1 MSWFRGKIA
10 RVNANGTVAVQ
21 YQDGDFEDNVPLHNI
36 RVTEPPPQQQQ
47 PFQSS
52 QPPHRMQQPPSQQH
66 QQVPQT
72 QLPQPQLARLQQQR
86 NSLHGAPDR
95 TPQGGNMA
103 PTQFNASGQWQSG
116 RRASGNVDRNA
127 HELDLPPPPPPAP
140 QRSAAP
146 DDSSSAAP
154 PKTRVHG
161 VDIMQRPS
169 PPAVVGSPVVGSPRA
184 TRGPEFAPP
193 GRSEAESRALPPQ
206 CSLRCTYA
214 EGVDMSRLR
223 DIQCIVSLPAASQE
237 LVVGRTSQPPSFWDT
252 LVVDPRLRGTVS
264 REHFKIFAKRGPA
277 GQTVFT
283 IVCSSLNGLM
293 LNGEFLRQGSPERD
307 LKHGDTIALAASM
320 ESTPA
325 STPQSTSMAR
335 KPFVAFDFELP
346 PGQAQAQPSAEREEL
361 LRPPQGTVAGRWRT
375 SDASTSIPD
384 DALFCLEV
392 HGENVRMDLPSEA
405 RQLFFCCGADASNPP
420 ALRIGKNYQNV
431 FWRKVLDP
439 NFFAGGCW
447 SFVSLDHFE
456 IRVQRRGN
464 PNTREPPNWRFQL
477 RVLSS
482 AGLTVNYGI
491 QCSVGEERDLRQSD
505 TLTVD
510 AAAATPSPT
519 PKSGD
524 ALAPPRGLHMT
535 FISYSDSFE
544 VPQPSIPGS
553 RIHTE
558 DRPRVMLPEDPEED
572 EPGGLLLERSYLGAG
587 TLRSPGQLAG
597 ALQAPIGFQPTSS
610 VASTPSSRF
619 GSGVSPANVAAEAAM
634 PTLHLG
640 GPGGDPD
647 DLFSRTGFTSSI

>member
-21 YQDGDFEDNVPLHNI
+21 YEDGDFEDNVLLHNI
-36 RVTEPPPQQQQ
+36 RVTEPPPRQTPPQQQQ
-47 PFQSS
+47 PL
-52 QPPHRMQQPPSQQH
+52 QPPQPLNWQQQQPPSQLQ
-66 QQVPQT
+66 
-72 QLPQPQLARLQQQR
+72 QPQLARLQQPR
-86 NSLHGAPDR
+86 NSVQGSPGQP
-95 TPQGGNMA
+95 PQGDNMA
-103 PTQFNASGQWQSG
+103 PMQFNASGQWQSG
-116 RRASGNVDRNA
+116 RRSTVPNVDRA
-127 HELDLPPPPPPAP
+127 PHEVDLPPPPPPAP
-140 QRSAAP
+140 QRPPVP
-146 DDSSSAAP
+146 DDSNAP
-154 PKTRVHG
+154 PKTRMHG
-161 VDIMQRPS
+161 VDIMHRPS
-169 PPAVVGSPVVGSPRA
+169 PPTVVGSPRQMRA
-184 TRGPEFAPP
+184 PDFAPP
-193 GRSEAESRALPPQ
+193 GRSEAESRSLPPQ

-214 EGVDMSRLR
+214 EGVDISRLR
-223 DIQCIVSLPAASQE
+223 DVQCIVSLPGSSQE

-277 GQTVFT
+277 GQTLFT
-283 IVCSSLNGLM
+283 VACSSLNGVM
-293 LNGEFLRQGSPERD
+293 LNGEFLRQGSPERE
-307 LKHGDTIALAASM
+307 LKHGDTVSLAASM
-320 ESTPA
+320 ESTPS
-325 STPQSTSMAR
+325 STPQSTSIPR
-335 KPFVAFDFELP
+335 KPFVAFSFELP
-346 PGQAQAQPSAEREEL
+346 PGQVQAQPSAEREEL

-375 SDASTSIPD
+375 SDVSTSIPD

-420 ALRIGKNYQNV
+420 ALRIGKNYQSV
-431 FWRKVLDP
+431 FWRKVLEP
-439 NFFAGGCW
+439 SFYAGGCW

-510 AAAATPSPT
+510 APPAPASVT

-535 FISYSDSFE
+535 FISYSDSFAE
-544 VPQPSIPGS
+544 TPSLGS
-553 RIHTE
+553 QIHADE
-558 DRPRVMLPEDPEED
+558 GPKAMLPEDPEED
-572 EPGGLLLERSYLGAG
+572 DPGGLLLERSYAG
-587 TLRSPGQLAG
+587 VCARRASTGQQAG
-597 ALQAPIGFQPTSS
+597 ALRAPIGLQPGSS
-610 VASTPSSRF
+610 ISMPSGIS
-619 GSGVSPANVAAEAAM
+619 SGVTMPASPAGIAVEAAM

-640 GPGGDPD
+640 GSGAEPD
-647 DLFSRTGFTSSI
+647 DLFSRTGFSTAI